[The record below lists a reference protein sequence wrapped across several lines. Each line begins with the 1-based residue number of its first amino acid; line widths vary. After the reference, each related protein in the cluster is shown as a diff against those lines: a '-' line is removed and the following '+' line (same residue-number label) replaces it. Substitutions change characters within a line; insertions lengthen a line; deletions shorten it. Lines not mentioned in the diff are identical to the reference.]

1 MLNYNEIKKLAES
14 KRLLISE
21 IAEAVGMTST
31 GFKRSI
37 ETGSFPVS
45 KVEVLCEM
53 LRIHISEFFGVA
65 VESSINNSGNI
76 ITRSTAGGDITAG
89 GSAGE
94 VAFLRQQI
102 KEKDR
107 QIQDLL
113 NILKNK

>member
-21 IAEAVGMTST
+21 IADTVGMTST

-37 ETGSFPVS
+37 ETGSFPIS

-53 LRIHISEFFGVA
+53 LRIQITEFFGVT
-65 VESSINNSGNI
+65 SSSSVNNSGNI

-89 GSAGE
+89 SNAGE
-94 VAFLRQQI
+94 VMFLRQQL
-102 KEKDR
+102 KEKDH
-107 QIQDLL
+107 QIQELL
-113 NILKNK
+113 NILKK